1 MSLSPFLAAA
11 GTPLMVFFFVSR
23 GVGGEARLR
32 PTCANP
38 LGQRSGQAAEEPK
51 ICAVMP
57 PQGSIAAAFIEA
69 QPVSLRKGLR
79 NPPRICHNLFR
90 KYATFSC
97 SRTSNYEGKIFLWK
111 DESKLGG

>member
-1 MSLSPFLAAA
+1 
-11 GTPLMVFFFVSR
+11 MVFFFVSR

-38 LGQRSGQAAEEPK
+38 LGQRLFDLSPFFTALWSSCRRTENMRSYAASGEYG
-51 ICAVMP
+51 
-57 PQGSIAAAFIEA
+57 GSIHRGPGRLLKIW
-69 QPVSLRKGLR
+69 LR